1 MHTGFVTGPS
11 LITFNTTFV
20 YLISSAFPFL
30 DEICSPFMLFVW
42 FVTNLNLFFFIL
54 IKIKE
59 LHNGE
64 ERKLVF
70 FGEESFHF

>member
-42 FVTNLNLFFFIL
+42 FVTNLNLFFF
-54 IKIKE
+54 
-59 LHNGE
+59 
-64 ERKLVF
+64 
-70 FGEESFHF
+70 FHFDQDKGIAQWGGKEVGFLR